1 MFNMLTIIH
10 MNLRMNMHRKG
21 KSGCE
26 IVINHFTQVCPGAKF
41 SIQVLEKLPGDGYK
55 NGSRDKEMY
64 RYRLQREDFG

>member
-1 MFNMLTIIH
+1 

-26 IVINHFTQVCPGAKF
+26 IVINHFTHVCPGAKF

-55 NGSRDKEMY
+55 NGFIEIRRCIGIVSF
-64 RYRLQREDFG
+64 REDFWMKKLQTI